1 MRFYLR
7 YNHGMEYERP
17 HMDFPTVFRLRVI
30 GANQDDFATFVMV
43 EVRKHVPDLTE
54 DGIEARPSNGGK
66 YLAVKVSFVAESREQ
81 LDAIYAH
88 LSAQDRVIYLL

>member
-1 MRFYLR
+1 MD
-7 YNHGMEYERP
+7 YERP
-17 HMDFPTVFRLRVI
+17 QMDFPTVFRLRVI
-30 GANQDDFATFVMV
+30 GANQDDFATYVMV

-54 DGIEARPSNGGK
+54 DAIEAKTSYGGK

-88 LSAQDRVIYLL
+88 LSAQERVIYVL

>member
-1 MRFYLR
+1 MD
-7 YNHGMEYERP
+7 YERP
-17 HMDFPTVFRLRVI
+17 QMDFPTVFRLRVI
-30 GANQDDFATFVMV
+30 GANQDDFATYVMV

-54 DGIEARPSNGGK
+54 DAIEAKTSNGGK

-88 LSAQDRVIYLL
+88 LSAQERVIYVL